1 MPLVRKIHSGILVVD
16 PVVVFPIRS
25 QDHVVLVAILHVL
38 VQSVIVDLVVVDGL
52 LIRRLLLWAAID
64 PLEPYLYLGS

>member
-1 MPLVRKIHSGILVVD
+1 MPLVRRIHNGILVVD

-25 QDHVVLVAILHVL
+25 HDHVVLVAIL
-38 VQSVIVDLVVVDGL
+38 VQFVIVDLVVVDGL

-64 PLEPYLYLGS
+64 HLEPYLCLGS